1 MLKRILL
8 TLVTVFFLMV
18 LPFFLLIRGSV
29 FLHEQYAWPAWVS
42 LLGGVVMSASVLF
55 LYILY
60 LQGKFTG
67 ELGAFR
73 FTFILALALVV
84 VYCLPTVLYLSGTHA
99 KHESVRQ
106 EFTRLHPVLRLGV
119 STLTVLDSR
128 LIITDADRVPED
140 YPKMGLPVNDRSLHI
155 RQSNGYA
162 HAVDIRTK
170 GHGFV
175 RNGLVQVYFRL
186 MGFNTLRH
194 VGTDDHLHVSLI
206 SHDRPEG
213 I

>member
-1 MLKRILL
+1 MAKRILL
-8 TLVTVFFLMV
+8 SLVTVFFLLV

-29 FLHEQYAWPAWVS
+29 FLHEQYAWPAWFA
-42 LLGGVVMSASVLF
+42 LLGGVVMSATVLF

-60 LQGKFTG
+60 FQGRFTG
-67 ELGAFR
+67 ALGAFR
-73 FTFILALALVV
+73 STFILAFALVL
-84 VYCLPTVLYLSGTHA
+84 VYCLPAVLYLSAAHA

-140 YPKMGLPVNDRSLHI
+140 YPKMGLPVNVYSLHY
-155 RQSNGYA
+155 RQSSGYA
-162 HAVDIRTK
+162 HAVDLRTK
-170 GHGFV
+170 GHGFI
-175 RNGLVQVYFRL
+175 RNGLVQVYFRM

-194 VGTDDHLHVSLI
+194 VGTDDHLHVSI
-206 SHDRPEG
+206 MSHDRPDG